1 MNDVHQPQKMEKT
14 PISAGLFVR
23 ENSPATGLTTRQNIH
38 QKNVDDKE
46 FFTLRARLSLVGH
59 CLYQVKN
66 DDHTTSFLVTKWGYT
81 RELKTLNDVSKF
93 LVQIG
98 GQK

>member
-1 MNDVHQPQKMEKT
+1 MMTQKNGNA
-14 PISAGLFVR
+14 PISAGRYVR
-23 ENSPATGLTTRQNIH
+23 LISQSAGSTTTQNIH